1 MDAVL
6 VSPHLDDAVFACGQW
21 LAAHPG
27 VTVVTAFAG
36 MPRDA
41 GMCTDWDAR
50 CGFASAAE
58 AVAARRAED
67 LRALHLLGAQPL
79 WLDFADSQYGETPAA
94 AEVAQALHAV
104 LEARRTR
111 MLLFPLGLFHSDHL
125 LVHEA
130 SAMALRDSPGTQA
143 CAYEDCLYRRLPG
156 LLQARLAALQCAGVR
171 TTPSRWPAQTD
182 AETAARKTAA
192 VHAYGSQL
200 RAFGAGGHDDTAQPE
215 RFWTLDQGAGTA
227 AEADDER

>member
-6 VSPHLDDAVFACGQW
+6 VSPHLDDAVFGCGQW

-27 VTVVTAFAG
+27 VTVVTVFAG
-36 MPRDA
+36 VPRDG
-41 GMCTDWDAR
+41 GMCTDWDTR

-67 LRALHLLGAQPL
+67 RRALDLLGAQPL

-94 AEVAQALHAV
+94 QEVAHALHAV
-104 LEARRTR
+104 LRARRPR
-111 MLLFPLGLFHSDHL
+111 VLVFPLGLFHSDHL

-156 LLQARLAALQCAGVR
+156 LLQARLAALRSAGVR
-171 TTPSRWPAQTD
+171 ATPRWSAQTD
-182 AETAARKTAA
+182 AETAARKAAA
-192 VHAYGSQL
+192 VHAYESQL